1 MSYYVVKK
9 AVAARDFPSSATG
22 KQVVKLTAGQVV
34 QADNCGKFSNTAL
47 GKVYLPVL
55 VDGVYRWVHDAYLT
69 AISGKRAVA
78 LLHGESWLGK
88 KPGSKAIAW
97 YNSTD
102 SGKAD
107 PKPTGEAYC
116 TVGALWGV
124 AQGTDLGS
132 LISRTAAKLE
142 KKARNKGI
150 WHAKGGSYEP
160 KPGDLVLFKAT
171 GKSSATHTELLASK
185 SGDTLNT
192 INYNAS
198 GVCKRQSRKVSDA
211 YTYGYVEMPY

>member
-9 AVAARDFPSSATG
+9 AVAARDFPSSDTG

-34 QADNCGKFSNTAL
+34 QADDCGSFSNTAL

-55 VDGVYRWVHDAYLT
+55 VDGAYRWVHDAYLI
-69 AISGKRAVA
+69 AISNRQAAA

-102 SGKAD
+102 SGKSD
-107 PKPTGEAYC
+107 PKPTSEAYC
-116 TVGALWGV
+116 TVGALWGIS
-124 AQGTDLGS
+124 QGTDLGS

-142 KKARNKGI
+142 KKARSKGI
-150 WHAKGGSYEP
+150 WHAKGSSYSP
-160 KPGDLVLFKAT
+160 KPGDLVLFKST

-192 INYNAS
+192 INYNDS
-198 GVCKRQSRKVSDA
+198 GVCKRKSRKTTDD
-211 YTYGYVEMPY
+211 YTYGYVEMSY

>member
-9 AVAARDFPSSATG
+9 AVAARDFPSSKTG

-34 QADNCGKFSNTAL
+34 QTDDCGKFSNTSL
-47 GKVYLPVL
+47 NKVYLPVL
-55 VDGVYRWVHDAYLT
+55 VDGVYRWVHDAYLI
-69 AISGKRAVA
+69 AISDRQAAA

-102 SGKAD
+102 SGKSD
-107 PKPTGEAYC
+107 PKPTSEAYC
-116 TVGALWGV
+116 TVGAMWG
-124 AQGTDLGS
+124 ASQGTDLGS

-142 KKARNKGI
+142 TKARKKGI
-150 WHAKGGSYEP
+150 WHVKGGNYEP
-160 KPGDLVLFKAT
+160 KPGDLVQFKSS
-171 GKSSATHTELLASK
+171 GKSTATHTELLACKDGS
-185 SGDTLNT
+185 TLNT

-198 GVCKRQSRKVSDA
+198 KVCKRQTRKVSDD
-211 YTYGYVEMPY
+211 YTYGYVELTY